1 MRYNYDMRKIICMID
16 NYVSPEY
23 VRTRTYHG
31 CIYTSVATD
40 KVITDDNVDTYMQRD
55 IEL

>member
-1 MRYNYDMRKIICMID
+1 MID